1 MIQALK
7 QTSQLKLKQ
16 YLRILNS
23 LETKRIYSL
32 VKKQA
37 EGNVNR
43 SIHLRK
49 ITLKMMIVTEE
60 KKNKL
65 ARQLKKWSQL
75 QTANPDKNRKC
86 ENELEIHSMKKDTF
100 QDEMKKERKKKAEM
114 ALQCMG
120 ILFKGYMGENNT
132 G

>member
-60 KKNKL
+60 KK
-65 ARQLKKWSQL
+65 KKNL
-75 QTANPDKNRKC
+75 QDNSKNG
-86 ENELEIHSMKKDTF
+86 HSYKQQIQT
-100 QDEMKKERKKKAEM
+100 R
-114 ALQCMG
+114 
-120 ILFKGYMGENNT
+120 T
-132 G
+132 GSVRMNLRSIR

>member
-60 KKNKL
+60 
-65 ARQLKKWSQL
+65 
-75 QTANPDKNRKC
+75 
-86 ENELEIHSMKKDTF
+86 E
-100 QDEMKKERKKKAEM
+100 KKKIN
-114 ALQCMG
+114 LQDNSKNG
-120 ILFKGYMGENNT
+120 PSYKQQIQTRT
-132 G
+132 GSVRMNLRSIR

>member
-60 KKNKL
+60 KK
-65 ARQLKKWSQL
+65 KKNL
-75 QTANPDKNRKC
+75 QDNSKNGPSYKQQIQTR
-86 ENELEIHSMKKDTF
+86 
-100 QDEMKKERKKKAEM
+100 
-114 ALQCMG
+114 
-120 ILFKGYMGENNT
+120 T
-132 G
+132 GSVRMNLRSIR